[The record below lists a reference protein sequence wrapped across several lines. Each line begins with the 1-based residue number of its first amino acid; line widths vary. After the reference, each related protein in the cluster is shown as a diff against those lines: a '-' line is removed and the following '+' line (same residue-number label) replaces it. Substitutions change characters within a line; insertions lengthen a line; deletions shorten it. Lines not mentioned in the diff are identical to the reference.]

1 MSRYQEYSDF
11 VVLGAE
17 FVVLL
22 FLVFYTIEELVEI
35 ASLGKQYFMGFFNNT
50 DYTLILLCLVIS
62 AHRAITYFIVEPSLK
77 EVPMISDKFVDFTTI
92 GFWSYFLDS
101 LTGALAFLSWVR
113 IFKYVSFNKVRK
125 FTHKNAFALLHT
137 ILNVSNFSIPL
148 CKLFLIFLQ

>member
-1 MSRYQEYSDF
+1 MRPLQPVNISVAYWPFIRYQEYSDF

-22 FLVFYTIEELVEI
+22 FLVFYTIEEVVEM
-35 ASLGKQYFMGFFNNT
+35 ASLGRQYFKGFFNNT
-50 DYTLILLCLVIS
+50 DYTLILLCLVIT
-62 AHRAITYFIVEPSLK
+62 AHRAVTYFIVEPELK
-77 EVPMISDKFVDFTTI
+77 EVPMISDEFVDFTTI

-125 FTHKNAFALLHT
+125 STKNCIYTSAHHLKC
-137 ILNVSNFSIPL
+137 P
-148 CKLFLIFLQ
+148 